1 MDNTTT
7 HKEVLMANN
16 STDHDFDRDNR
27 RSTAKA
33 VFVLLALAAVGYL
46 AMGTGGNS
54 RHLHDGVSAPATA
67 SQMSYAYSKDADS
80 AEGVM
85 AKSATPAP
93 RDFDYFPDH
102 FVNQATKVEEP
113 SSTF

>member
-1 MDNTTT
+1 
-7 HKEVLMANN
+7 MANH

-33 VFVLLALAAVGYL
+33 IFVLLALAAVGYL
-46 AMGTGGNS
+46 AIGTGGNS
-54 RHLHDGVSAPATA
+54 RHLHDGVSAAATA
-67 SQMSYAYSKDADS
+67 SQMSYAYSMEADG
-80 AEGVM
+80 AQGVL
-85 AKSATPAP
+85 AKSATPAL

-102 FVNQATKVEEP
+102 FVNQATKVEEQ